1 MKKCLNCK
9 KTEREIPLVSL
20 HYQGLQIYICSEC
33 FPTLIHTPEKLA
45 VKLEALR
52 EIEPAEHED

>member
-33 FPTLIHTPEKLA
+33 FPTLIHTPAKLA
-45 VKLEALR
+45 SKLEDAR
-52 EIEPAEHED
+52 EIEPSKDKN